1 MGPSRRRTT
10 TALECLVAFGLFGCV
25 ACDAGGTRRTQGA
38 PLPPVETAKRPTKPT
53 VAAGVGK
60 YGSPL
65 AGAPS
70 APLATVL
77 AKPAEYAGRD
87 VRVEGHVRRA
97 CSAMGCWMEL
107 AESSAA
113 DAPACRV
120 IMKNHSFF
128 VPTDS
133 AGSSARVEG
142 SLDVRR
148 IEPAQVAHM
157 ESEGAQFPNKAPDG
171 SAEEVRFVAKGVELW
186 RGS

>member
-1 MGPSRRRTT
+1 MGPSRRRKTT
-10 TALECLVAFGLFGCV
+10 GFEYLLALALFGCV
-25 ACDAGGTRRTQGA
+25 ACDADESRQTKDAR
-38 PLPPVETAKRPTKPT
+38 PSPVETTQPLAKAA
-53 VAAGVGK
+53 AAGVGK
-60 YGSPL
+60 YGAPL

-70 APLATVL
+70 APLAAVL

-87 VRVEGHVRRA
+87 VRVEGHLRRV

-107 AESSAA
+107 AESPAA